1 MTTLTETPRNW
12 EFLVSENNGDFSREQ
27 FTLIAGQNLKAS
39 TILGKITASG
49 KYTQHNTGAVDGSQ
63 NAIAI
68 LGPATDATLADKVTA
83 GIIGGP
89 GVSVEVNGLLLT
101 YTIAISFPGVWPGSE
116 EENKLGAVLAGN
128 YAQAIDLTLVTIRKL
143 VADAKI

>member
-27 FTLIAGQNLKAS
+27 FTLITGQNLKAG

-49 KYTQHNTGAVDGSQ
+49 KYTQHATAAVDGSQ
-63 NAIAI
+63 NAAAI
-68 LGPATDATLADKVTA
+68 LGPATDATSADKVTA

-89 GVSVEVNGLLLT
+89 GVSAEVNGNLLNYMT
-101 YTIAISFPGVWPGSE
+101 GISAP
-116 EENKLGAVLAGN
+116 NKTA
-128 YAQAIDLTLVTIRKL
+128 AQAALLALGIKIR
-143 VADAKI
+143 